1 MAEKDSTMRCNILEA
16 AYQLAQADGWSNFKR
31 DDVAEKAGVATG
43 SVSHHFKTMNG
54 LRDAVMRK
62 ALQTGCLGIVADG
75 LAARHKYA
83 QSAPEG
89 MKREALET
97 LM

>member
-1 MAEKDSTMRCNILEA
+1 MGNSTNAMRCNILEA
-16 AYQLAQADGWSNFKR
+16 AYQLAQLDGWTNFKR

-43 SVSHHFKTMNG
+43 SVSHHFRTMDG

-62 ALQTGCLGIVADG
+62 AIQTECLSIVADG
-75 LAARHKYA
+75 LAARNKYA

-89 MKREALET
+89 LKRQSLET
-97 LM
+97 LI

>member
-1 MAEKDSTMRCNILEA
+1 MTDRENTIRCNILEV
-16 AYQLAQADGWSNFKR
+16 AYQLAQVDGWNNFKR

-43 SVSHHFKTMNG
+43 SVSYHFKTMDG

-62 ALQTGCLGIVADG
+62 AVHTRCLSIVADG
-75 LAARHKYA
+75 LAARNACA
-83 QSAPEG
+83 QAAPEG
-89 MKREALET
+89 LKREALAT